1 MLWLLSILI
10 FVFSVSCDR
19 SNPKIPRQTGGC
31 ALGDVDCQDF
41 DSFDDD
47 LSNGTDTNEDDD
59 TDTDSDDTVDL
70 QITPVVVELSDG
82 ASALYQP
89 RKTSECN
96 YSPALSCAE
105 NSSSIECKIYTDDG
119 SRSEVKTII
128 WDEMYR
134 LNEALG
140 RSQARCR
147 ADLAVV
153 MAMQEAHSFAVN
165 DSLYPYDKS
174 KNSRSDGAQNVSLF
188 NMNVDFIKRSCRID
202 CDDFQ
207 DFSDQ
212 ASKLYLNQEG
222 YLKEAVRR
230 LSEGFDHFGI
240 DGTLYFH
247 RGGSSGYDNPS
258 SDVKNFASKIK
269 GATGFLNQNPDY
281 RKNESRIAHD
291 ITQI

>member
-1 MLWLLSILI
+1 MLA
-10 FVFSVSCDR
+10 FSVSCSR
-19 SNPKIPRQTGGC
+19 SNPKIPRKSGGC
-31 ALGDVDCQDF
+31 AINDPFC
-41 DSFDDD
+41 
-47 LSNGTDTNEDDD
+47 TDTNDDFND
-59 TDTDSDDTVDL
+59 NVTNPGSDDVQPDSDEPEETVDIE
-70 QITPVVVELSDG
+70 ITPVLVELSDG
-82 ASALYQP
+82 ASAAYTP
-89 RKTSECN
+89 KKTSVCEYAPGLTCSASGGSSDCKLYEDTAN
-96 YSPALSCAE
+96 RSP
-105 NSSSIECKIYTDDG
+105 
-119 SRSEVKTII
+119 VKTII

-134 LNEALG
+134 LNESLG
-140 RSQARCR
+140 REQARCR

-153 MAMQEAHSFAVN
+153 MAMQEAHSFAVS
-165 DSLYPYDKS
+165 DGDFPYDDS

-202 CDDFQ
+202 CDRFE

-212 ASKLYLNQEG
+212 SSKLYLNKES
-222 YLKEAVRR
+222 YLKESVRR

-269 GATGFLNQNPDY
+269 GAAGFLKENTDF
-281 RKNESRIAHD
+281 RKNESRVAHN